1 MLFLSSPL
9 PCCSLP
15 QWAITFSSSQQMLSS
30 MLVGM
35 KENGEKGVSQTIR
48 DLRLEKISEKNSLV
62 TLGLPD
68 ANFFN

>member
-1 MLFLSSPL
+1 
-9 PCCSLP
+9 
-15 QWAITFSSSQQMLSS
+15 